1 MIGYSENL
9 FIVGD
14 MFMSIY
20 YCVFNRDTDT
30 VGIAKA
36 VHKCKTEESYPW
48 DEYPI

>member
-1 MIGYSENL
+1 M

-36 VHKCKTEESYPW
+36 FHNCTKEEDNYPW
-48 DEYPI
+48 EGHI